1 MSFWKTL
8 KELIFGVPLKQ
19 QFEEM
24 VSEEVKPV
32 EVVEEVKAAPEPVAK
47 PAPEPVADQITDAVT
62 QEAPA
67 KPKRAR
73 NAKGKLVKDD
83 PTTPDVNEAWEGG
96 KAPAKAPKKR
106 ASKKK

>member
-1 MSFWKTL
+1 MTFWKTI
-8 KELIFGVPLKQ
+8 KELIFGAPLKD
-19 QFEEM
+19 QFEKM
-24 VSEEVKPV
+24 VTEEVKPAEVV
-32 EVVEEVKAAPEPVAK
+32 EVVATPLELTVT
-47 PAPEPVADQITDAVT
+47 DQITDAVT

-73 NAKGKLVKDD
+73 NTKGKLVKDD
-83 PTTPDVNEAWEGG
+83 PATPDVNEAWEGG